1 MKSCNVCEPSLH
13 SYIHEG
19 KGFSKMLCKKRRSVV
34 NSISPQCLSE
44 SCIGKPYGLGSWI
57 PRQRRPRKNI
67 ASHVSWRQ
75 WRRAGSCYC
84 WWWEV
89 RPNSI
94 FWQTFWVDIANKT
107 VGSRQPVAK
116 GTWENW
122 HLKVLWTPFK
132 TNDNICLPV
141 QGAHHNVDVHYSY
154 STNFLICRI
163 WTR

>member
-1 MKSCNVCEPSLH
+1 MAIKKIIDGYTRLWKAVMCASH
-13 SYIHEG
+13 HHIHIFTKE
-19 KGFSKMLCKKRRSVV
+19 KDLAKYFARRGRVV
-34 NSISPQCLSE
+34 DSISPQCLSE

-132 TNDNICLPV
+132 TIRQHLSSGPR
-141 QGAHHNVDVHYSY
+141 GP
-154 STNFLICRI
+154 L
-163 WTR
+163 